1 MAESEP
7 TGAAEPAGETESKEI
22 IPAKKRFRFEMP
34 QFARPGMPNLPNLPK
49 LPSWPALLIVGI
61 VGLSAFLWFF
71 CRIEPGP
78 DEIAVLIRKTGN
90 DLGPGQVIALEKNQK
105 GIQLD
110 VLAEG
115 RYFKNPYTW
124 SWKIH
129 RILDVPAG
137 KLGVMTRLYGKEL
150 PPGRIIAGDGQR
162 GIMLEILRPGKY
174 RINPYAFHVAL
185 FDAITISPGSVG
197 VVTSLTGSDVL
208 NSGLPAEDRNTFMVK
223 DGMKG
228 VSGRLL
234 DPGTHY
240 LNPYVFNVVEVNTQ
254 SQRFEMAGEDVINF
268 LTLDGFSVTVEGTV
282 EFGIEREE
290 AAFLTHRVGDMDD
303 IIKKIILPRARGF
316 SRIEGSKHP
325 AVNFI
330 VGETRQKFQSDLESH
345 LRARS
350 KGWGVDIK
358 SVLVRKI
365 IVPDEI
371 ASINRDRELAVQEAA
386 KYEQQIIQAKS
397 KAELT
402 KQEMLAV
409 QSREKVEADTRR
421 IRAVI
426 DAQQDQS
433 VRLIAAE
440 RELGVARLEYDAAL
454 FQADS
459 ILLSADGEK
468 DAIRAQNQ
476 AEAAVLQSRVSAL
489 GTGDNFA
496 RYTLY
501 EKIGPRINAVL
512 SSDAAEGLG
521 NIFSGFAPAKGGAR

>member
-1 MAESEP
+1 M
-7 TGAAEPAGETESKEI
+7 TESKDLVV
-22 IPAKKRFRFEMP
+22 PKKRFK
-34 QFARPGMPNLPNLPK
+34 LKLPK
-49 LPSWPALLIVGI
+49 LPKLPLWPVLLAGTLTATFIFI
-61 VGLSAFLWFF
+61 WFF
-71 CRIEPGP
+71 CRIEPGAG
-78 DEIAVLIRKTGN
+78 EIAVLIRKTGKN
-90 DLGPGQVIALEKNQK
+90 LSAGQVIALEKGEK

-110 VLAEG
+110 VLSEG

-137 KLGVMTRLYGKEL
+137 KLGVMTRLYGNEL
-150 PPGRIIAGDGQR
+150 PSGKIIAEDDQR
-162 GIMLEILRPGKY
+162 GIMQEILRPGKY
-174 RINPYAFHVAL
+174 RINPYAYHVAL
-185 FDAITISPGSVG
+185 FDAININPGHVG
-197 VVTSLTGSDVL
+197 VVTVMTGKDVL
-208 NSGLPAEDRNTFMVK
+208 NNELPPEERNSFMV
-223 DGMKG
+223 GEGLKG
-228 VSGRLL
+228 VSGHLL

-240 LNPYVFNVVEVNTQ
+240 LNPYMYNIVAVNTQ
-254 SQRFEMAGEDVINF
+254 SQRFEMSGKDVINF
-268 LTLDGFSVTVEGTV
+268 LTLDGFSVTVEGTI

-303 IIKKIILPRARGF
+303 IIKKLILPRARGF

-330 VGETRQKFQSDLESH
+330 VGETRQKFQSDLENH
-345 LRARS
+345 LRSKS

-371 ASINRDRELAVQEAA
+371 ASINRDRELAVQDAA

-402 KQEMLAV
+402 KQEMLAI
-409 QSREKVEADTRR
+409 QSREKVEADTKR

-433 VRLIAAE
+433 VRLIAAQK
-440 RELGVARLEYDAAL
+440 ELEVAKLEYDAAL
-454 FQADS
+454 FQSEA
-459 ILLSADGEK
+459 IIFTADGEK
-468 DAIRAQNQ
+468 DAIKAQNE
-476 AEAAVLQSRVSAL
+476 AEAFVLKNRVTSL
-489 GTGDNFA
+489 GGGDNFA

-501 EKIGPRINAVL
+501 EKIGPQVLSVL
-512 SSDAAEGLG
+512 SSDSAEGLG
-521 NIFSGFAPAKGGAR
+521 NVFNTFAPGKGGTE

>member
-1 MAESEP
+1 M
-7 TGAAEPAGETESKEI
+7 TETESKEMV
-22 IPAKKRFRFEMP
+22 ATKKRIRFT
-34 QFARPGMPNLPNLPK
+34 MPNLPRLPK
-49 LPSWPALLIVGI
+49 LPALPFLAAVAAA
-61 VGLSAFLWFF
+61 GLLVFVWFF

-78 DEIAVLIRKTGN
+78 DEIAVLIRKTGKN
-90 DLGPGQVIALEKNQK
+90 LGPGQVIAVEENQK
-105 GIQLD
+105 GIQLE

-124 SWKIH
+124 SWRIH

-137 KLGVMTRLYGKEL
+137 KLGVMARLYGEEL
-150 PPGRIIAGDGQR
+150 PAGQIIAGDNQR
-162 GIMLEILRPGKY
+162 GIVQEILRPGKY

-185 FDAITISPGSVG
+185 FDAISISPGSVG
-197 VVTSLTGSDVL
+197 VVTSLTGTDVL
-208 NSGLPAEDRNTFMVK
+208 NTNLPAEDRNTFMVK
-223 DGMKG
+223 DGLKG

-240 LNPYVFNVVEVNTQ
+240 LNPYMYNVVEVNIQ
-254 SQRFEMAGEDVINF
+254 SQRFEMSGEDVINF
-268 LTLDGFSVTVEGTV
+268 LTLDGFSVTVEGTI
-282 EFGIEREE
+282 EFGIERNE
-290 AAFLTHRVGDMDD
+290 AAFLAHRVGDMDD

-330 VGETRQKFQSDLESH
+330 VGETRQRFQADLESH

-386 KYEQQIIQAKS
+386 KYDQQIIQAKS

-409 QSREKVEADTRR
+409 QSKEKVEADTKR

-426 DAQQDQS
+426 DAQQDQA

-440 RELGVARLEYDAAL
+440 KELGVARLEYDAAL
-454 FQADS
+454 FQAES
-459 ILLSADGEK
+459 ILLTADGEK
-468 DAIRAQNQ
+468 DAIKAANE
-476 AEAAVLQSRVSAL
+476 AEANVLRSRVSAM
-489 GTGDNFA
+489 GGGDNFA

-501 EKIGPRINAVL
+501 EKLGPRIGNVL
-512 SSDAAEGLG
+512 TSDSAEGVG